1 MPLNKAWYQVESLRT
16 CDRWLPLPKHMA
28 DDADDPQRVV
38 LPEEM
43 AELVQPL
50 TIHKSIV
57 SNLVTACFILLKMPI
72 LPFRHFAARQL
83 GIHKCHYYLDSLET
97 VLSSLFMAHHF
108 EDCKLTYFLISIII

>member
-16 CDRWLPLPKHMA
+16 CDRWLPFPKHMA

-43 AELVQPL
+43 AELVQPMV
-50 TIHKSIV
+50 IHKSV
-57 SNLVTACFILLKMPI
+57 VASLVTTCFILLKMPI
-72 LPFRHFAARQL
+72 LPARHFVARQL

-97 VLSSLFMAHHF
+97 ILSSLLMAHHF
-108 EDCKLTYFLISIII
+108 EDRKYCYV

>member
-16 CDRWLPLPKHMA
+16 CDRWLPVPKGMA

-50 TIHKSIV
+50 AIHKSVV
-57 SNLVTACFILLKMPI
+57 SNLVTACFILLKIPI
-72 LPFRHFAARQL
+72 LPFRHFVARQL

-97 VLSSLFMAHHF
+97 VLSGLFMAHHF
-108 EDCKLTYFLISIII
+108 ENCKLILIL